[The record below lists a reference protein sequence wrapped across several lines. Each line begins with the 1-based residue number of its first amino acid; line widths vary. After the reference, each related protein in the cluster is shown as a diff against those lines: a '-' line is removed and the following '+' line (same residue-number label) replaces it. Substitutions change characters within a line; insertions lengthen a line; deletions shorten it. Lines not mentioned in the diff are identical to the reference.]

1 MGFFSWKTQ
10 DTNKSIANHWSTR
23 STFKVYML
31 DDKGNV
37 WEEQDYNGYGEFGGK
52 DYYELLA
59 EMNGLESDRMKGI
72 DLASMHDWESHKNIK
87 YPNLVQDITQWEYT
101 PNTPKDCKY
110 QGFFY

>member
-10 DTNKSIANHWSTR
+10 DSNRSIANCWSR
-23 STFKVYML
+23 RKTFVVYML

-37 WEEQDYNGYGEFGGK
+37 YTEYSYGGYGEFGGK

-59 EMNGLESDRMKGI
+59 EMNGYTDRDEGI
-72 DLASMHDWESHKNIK
+72 AIEFGDLIPKEPIK
-87 YPNLVQDITQWEYT
+87 FPNLVRNLKKWKYDSSKR
-101 PNTPKDCKY
+101 PKMCDY